1 MIIGNKKTESNNN
14 SHNILA
20 RVLVYGTLDLG
31 LTYGTCQVKLHLYG
45 R

>member
-1 MIIGNKKTESNNN
+1 MIIADKKTDSNNN
-14 SHNILA
+14 AHSFLA